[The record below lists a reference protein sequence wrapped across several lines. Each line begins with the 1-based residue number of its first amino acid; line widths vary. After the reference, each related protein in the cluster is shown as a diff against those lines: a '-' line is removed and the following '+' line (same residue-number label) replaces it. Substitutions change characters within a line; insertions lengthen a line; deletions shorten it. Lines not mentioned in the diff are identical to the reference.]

1 MILTLAEA
9 KAHLRVDNDDEDSL
23 IELMLESATD
33 SVTDIA
39 TAWDGEGDAP
49 ARLKLAVLTRV
60 AVMFDNRHSA
70 EAGHGED
77 RLILPLRELDV

>member
-1 MILTLAEA
+1 MIVSLDEA
-9 KAHLRVDNDDEDSL
+9 KAHLRVDTDAEDVL
-23 IELMLESATD
+23 IDLMVQAATD

-60 AVMFDNRHSA
+60 ATMYDNRTSL